1 MSPTPLFGCGHC
13 SDMAHAGLYSLPDP
27 TKQLSRFGNFYY
39 VSREIDPV
47 TGKRKVKQVCNS
59 KARLLLSAFVTI
71 VSFGILAA
79 NYAYLNKPVI
89 PIPIPGLK
97 LSGSEILVPHT
108 SVPISLS
115 GLICESVTFDRAV
128 RDRSVADLLWNVL
141 VYLKPAHESLPSRT
155 YDFSITNDNITLD
168 EDNSWYMRYV
178 YLHSGSNF
186 TIDSC
191 VTEGVQSRVKVCV
204 LKGQKSY
211 RKWLSDLY
219 HCNGQ
224 EHVLNNCAN
233 ETNSSTT
240 TVSENDTY
248 YFVHYAILNG
258 SKISHLSMDVSVS
271 SLDYDFSSL
280 GYNVSCA
287 ESSKKSTEPCT
298 SPIPFGFR
306 GQAIITADAIADEFN
321 NHSWSYED
329 TVYVSW
335 NCAIPLKSYFI
346 LCIPYLV
353 IVGCFNIYNLYV
365 AINKEFKCWARIR
378 SRKDVSDDP
387 RKANILQECCNRLP
401 FNPVKAYKKFNNS
414 IKTKLCKAITSS
426 IVAALILTF
435 AEAISP
441 ILSYR
446 TASNFVF
453 APGETQ
459 SFSISRFFCSSLS
472 VDVVGSSH
480 LSASLWITKDN
491 PQLTVFTKETV
502 TLPLSCDE
510 ENVCMIDERFY
521 MHPGSNF
528 TDIVVDNSA
537 SSGTV
542 YFGVY
547 SGEVTFVD
555 LGMNPSQPIIGG
567 KKYRITSS
575 HFTGTNVI
583 VLYSLGGYIDNAT
596 LMFEVNR
603 AEYSTN
609 IPSIEHCETHSYT
622 ATSCNVPVPF
632 GAGYVNGLLQVAF
645 DTEEH
650 NELEYLA
657 VNTKCNYRID
667 AWTLLWLPV
676 LIFNFVVVMGFLI
689 ILYVILKTKSPIDST
704 AAPVSDITSNR
715 EGYGSMLPTSFAA
728 SPIDSTAAPVS
739 GTTSNG
745 SMLPTAFAASPIDST
760 AAPVSDTSFNGE
772 VHGSKVITVS
782 APEAPVVEPA
792 EATSAVPVVNPPPT
806 SEESGETT
814 IVHAVAEVH
823 DIAEEE
829 EKFPASESEPLIG

>member
-1 MSPTPLFGCGHC
+1 
-13 SDMAHAGLYSLPDP
+13 MAHTGLYSLADP
-27 TKQLSRFGNFYY
+27 TGHISKLGNLNYL
-39 VSREIDPV
+39 SREIDPT
-47 TGKRKVKQVCNS
+47 TGRRKLKPCCKS
-59 KARLLLSAFVTI
+59 KGRLVLSALVTV
-71 VSFGILAA
+71 VSFTILVA
-79 NYAYLNKPVI
+79 NFTYLKKPVI

-97 LSGSEILVPHT
+97 LSGSEMLVPHT
-108 SVPISLS
+108 SVAIPLT
-115 GLICESVTFDRAV
+115 GLICESVTFDRTSDGSA
-128 RDRSVADLLWNVL
+128 ADLSWNIL
-141 VYLKPAHESLPSRT
+141 VYLKPAHESIPSRT
-155 YDFSITNDNITLD
+155 YDFSITNDDITLD

-178 YLHSGSNF
+178 HLHTGSNF

-211 RKWLSDLY
+211 RKWLSGLY

-258 SKISHLSMDVSVS
+258 SEISHLSMDILVS
-271 SLDYDFSSL
+271 SLDYDFFGL

-287 ESSKKSTEPCT
+287 SSKKSTEPCT

-321 NHSWSYED
+321 NSWSYED

-335 NCAIPLKSYFI
+335 NCAISLKSYFI

-378 SRKDVSDDP
+378 SRKNVSDDP
-387 RKANILQECCNRLP
+387 GKANLLQECCNRLP
-401 FNPVKAYKKFNNS
+401 FNPVKAYKKFNDS
-414 IKTKLCKAITSS
+414 IKTKLCKIITSFILIVLAITC
-426 IVAALILTF
+426 F
-435 AEAISP
+435 EAIIP
-441 ILSYR
+441 VLRYR

-453 APGETQ
+453 APGETE

-510 ENVCMIDERFY
+510 EYVCMIDERFY

-650 NELEYLA
+650 NDFEYLA

-676 LIFNFVVVMGFLI
+676 LIF
-689 ILYVILKTKSPIDST
+689 K
-704 AAPVSDITSNR
+704 
-715 EGYGSMLPTSFAA
+715 
-728 SPIDSTAAPVS
+728 PIDSTAAPVS